1 MCFVLT
7 LDKDT
12 LKEEFD
18 LIKNTMSYIVQE
30 YGCQSANY
38 CVILRK
44 NNEFINF
51 EERCSYKATL
61 KNRISELEQPSSPAL
76 LFEDLETA
84 CRAFKSPNVRKDAK
98 KVRYMHAR
106 PMSAALSSLVIQQGR
121 VGLLFN
127 HWLVIG
133 SW

>member
-76 LFEDLETA
+76 LFEDLETV
-84 CRAFKSPNVRKDAK
+84 CRAFKSSNVRKDAK

-127 HWLVIG
+127 H
-133 SW
+133 

>member
-18 LIKNTMSYIVQE
+18 LIKKTMSYIVQQ

-51 EERCSYKATL
+51 EERCSCKASL
-61 KNRISELEQPSSPAL
+61 QNRIAELEQPSSPAL
-76 LFEDLETA
+76 LFEDLESV
-84 CRAFKSPNVRKDAK
+84 CCAFKSPNVRKDAK
-98 KVRYMHAR
+98 KVRYMRAR

-127 HWLVIG
+127 H
-133 SW
+133 

>member
-12 LKEEFD
+12 LKKEFD
-18 LIKNTMSYIVQE
+18 LIKKTMSYIVQE

-44 NNEFINF
+44 NNEFIGGINF
-51 EERCSYKATL
+51 EERCSCKATL
-61 KNRISELEQPSSPAL
+61 QNRIAELEQPSSPAL
-76 LFEDLETA
+76 LFEDLETVF
-84 CRAFKSPNVRKDAK
+84 RAFKSPNVRKDAK
-98 KVRYMHAR
+98 KVRYMRAR

-127 HWLVIG
+127 H
-133 SW
+133 